1 MKRNRILT
9 LLVTILLLVA
19 LLSSALFIAVEA
31 DHDCTG
37 THCSVCAQ
45 IVVCQTILNQ
55 LAFCAGVLGILAVF
69 RYLLLEKARRSQMYF
84 CHATLITCKVK
95 LSN

>member
-9 LLVTILLLVA
+9 LLVTILILAA

-37 THCSVCAQ
+37 MHCSVCAH
-45 IVVCQTILNQ
+45 ILVCQTILEQ
-55 LAFCAGVLGILAVF
+55 LSFCVGALGIMAVC
-69 RYLLLEKARRSQMYF
+69 RYLLLQKMQHAQTIFS
-84 CHATLITCKVK
+84 HATLITCKVK